1 MTGVIGL
8 VEPTPRT
15 SGADDGERS
24 DNVLGNGIRTERQ
37 RQGLT
42 LAQLAER
49 AELSAS
55 ALSQIERGVT
65 DPSIGSLR
73 RIATALGVP
82 FFQFLVEP
90 GVVEPVVRRAERR
103 TMQFPNRALQYQL
116 LTPNLR
122 GPFEVLALELA
133 PGAASG
139 DEPLGHDSEECLLVL
154 RGSVRVELASQTYEL
169 DEGDAISI
177 QRNLP
182 HRVVNHGED
191 TAEILTI
198 ISPPNTF

>member
-1 MTGVIGL
+1 MTGVIGIG
-8 VEPTPRT
+8 EQTPRA
-15 SGADDGERS
+15 ADDGQRA
-24 DNVLGNGIRTERQ
+24 DNALGDGIRAERQ

-42 LAQLAER
+42 LAQLAEQ
-49 AELSAS
+49 ADLSAS

-73 RIATALGVP
+73 RIASALKVP
-82 FFQFLVEP
+82 FFQFLVDP
-90 GVVEPVVRRAERR
+90 GVPEPVVRKAERR
-103 TMQFPNRALQYQL
+103 TIQFPHRALEYQL

-122 GPFEVLALELA
+122 GPFEVLSLELT

-139 DEPLGHDSEECLLVL
+139 EEALGHDSDECLLVL
-154 RGSVRVELASQTYEL
+154 RGSVRVELAAQIYDLE
-169 DEGDAISI
+169 EGDAISI

-182 HRVVNHGED
+182 HRVVNAGAVA
-191 TAEILTI
+191 AEVITI